1 MITVFIVDDHSL
13 FRLGT
18 RYFLENNNLPV
29 KVLGEAD
36 SGYDLF
42 VKLKQLKELPQV
54 ILLDILMPDM
64 SGVEV
69 LEKLRELY
77 PQIKVLV
84 LSSETAFATINKMM
98 NIGKEGF
105 ISKAAPY
112 HDLVGAII
120 SISEDVPYF
129 GCDISRII
137 NSVGAIKGGV
147 TIAPTARERE
157 VMLYAASGLSGKEIA
172 NKMNISL
179 RTVDKH
185 KNNIFAKF
193 GFKTSMDMVNFAV
206 HHGIIKL

>member
-42 VKLKQLKELPQV
+42 VKLKQLKELPQM

-84 LSSETAFATINKMM
+84 LSSETAFATI
-98 NIGKEGF
+98 I
-105 ISKAAPY
+105 
-112 HDLVGAII
+112 
-120 SISEDVPYF
+120 
-129 GCDISRII
+129 
-137 NSVGAIKGGV
+137 
-147 TIAPTARERE
+147 
-157 VMLYAASGLSGKEIA
+157 
-172 NKMNISL
+172 
-179 RTVDKH
+179 
-185 KNNIFAKF
+185 
-193 GFKTSMDMVNFAV
+193 
-206 HHGIIKL
+206 

>member
-42 VKLKQLKELPQV
+42 VKLELPQM

-64 SGVEV
+64 SGVDV

-98 NIGKEGF
+98 NIGIEGF

-112 HDLVGAII
+112 HDLVGAIV